1 LSRVSGPMKFRIAL
15 QARSWRKLAVSLA
28 GSFVFMTLATLLM
41 GLFGHGPNGNEGY
54 LFWVAN
60 GTLLAYLLLAPRWH
74 WGAYLSIGFAAMVT
88 GSALMDGRFHWG
100 LLIPN
105 GLNICE
111 VLLSAMLLRSRS
123 AILPRFTEIGYLLQ
137 FLGLAVLAAPIAVGA
152 VFTVLQVLTHQGSAE
167 TSFFTW
173 TIADGLGTAVTT
185 PVLVAIFRS
194 RFRESVGWWKNWIY
208 LAALVAVTVAAFSQ
222 PTLPL
227 LFLVYPFLVLTLLRF
242 GLAWSTMALLL
253 VAIASG
259 GLTVHGWGPFAT
271 QAKLGGND
279 PSILLQLFVATGMFI
294 LYSVSVAIERQK
306 LTERKLEEIATLHN
320 LVNENSRDVI
330 ILADF
335 DGRRSFVSAAA
346 ETMGGWKPEDVM
358 RQGTFD
364 LVHPEDVPRA
374 MATVQELIKGR
385 EGARLELRLKKTNG
399 EYVWAECALR
409 TVSDPKTG
417 KPMGILNIVRDISR
431 RKLAEQQLQDAYHAV
446 EALAETDALTRLA
459 NRRRFDHVLTNEW
472 RRSMRDRT
480 PLSLLMIDADYFKSY
495 NDTYGHTRG
504 DSALKQIAEAA
515 QDVVNRPGDLVA
527 RFGGEEFA
535 VVLPNTDNEGA
546 LRLAGDICQGLCS
559 RRLPHAGTAAGV
571 LTLSVGCGTMI
582 AGFGQHSVNLIEL
595 ADQALYT
602 AKRNGR
608 NQVCNGNTL
617 PLGSQIYPPLPE
629 SEKIG
634 I

>member
-1 LSRVSGPMKFRIAL
+1 
-15 QARSWRKLAVSLA
+15 
-28 GSFVFMTLATLLM
+28 
-41 GLFGHGPNGNEGY
+41 
-54 LFWVAN
+54 
-60 GTLLAYLLLAPRWH
+60 
-74 WGAYLSIGFAAMVT
+74 
-88 GSALMDGRFHWG
+88 MD
-100 LLIPN
+100 
-105 GLNICE
+105 
-111 VLLSAMLLRSRS
+111 
-123 AILPRFTEIGYLLQ
+123 
-137 FLGLAVLAAPIAVGA
+137 
-152 VFTVLQVLTHQGSAE
+152 
-167 TSFFTW
+167 
-173 TIADGLGTAVTT
+173 
-185 PVLVAIFRS
+185 
-194 RFRESVGWWKNWIY
+194 WWKNWIY
-208 LAALVAVTVAAFSQ
+208 LAALMVVTVAAFSQ

-227 LFLVYPFLVLTLLRF
+227 LFLLYPFLVLTLLRF

-253 VAIASG
+253 VAVTSG
-259 GLTVHGWGPFAT
+259 GLTLRGLGPFAA
-271 QAKLGGND
+271 QAAVGGND
-279 PSILLQLFVATGMFI
+279 PSVLLQLFVATGMFI

-306 LTERKLEEIATLHN
+306 ATERKLEEIATLHN

-330 ILADF
+330 ILAGF

-358 RQGTFD
+358 GQGQFD
-364 LVHPEDVPRA
+364 LVHPEDKQRA
-374 MATVQELIKGR
+374 MDLVQELIKGR
-385 EGARLELRLKKTNG
+385 EGGRLELRLRKTSG

-409 TVSDPKTG
+409 TVSDPKTH

-431 RKLAEQQLQDAYHAV
+431 RKLADQQLHDAYIAV

-480 PLSLLMIDADYFKSY
+480 PLSLLMMDADYFKSY

-535 VVLPNTDNEGA
+535 VILPHTDNDGA
-546 LRLAGDICQGLCS
+546 LQLARDICQGLCS
-559 RRLPHAGTAAGV
+559 RRLPHSGTLAGV
-571 LTLSVGCGTMI
+571 LTLSVGCATMV

-608 NQVCNGNTL
+608 NQVCNGNTMRSETAACPAPSADEKT
-617 PLGSQIYPPLPE
+617 PL
-629 SEKIG
+629 
-634 I
+634 

>member
-1 LSRVSGPMKFRIAL
+1 MKFRIAL
-15 QARSWRKLAVSLA
+15 QRRGWRRLAVRLT
-28 GSFVFMTLATLLM
+28 GSFVILLLATLLM
-41 GLFGHGPNGNEGY
+41 GLFGHGPDGTGGY

-60 GTLLAYLLLAPRWH
+60 GTLLAYLLLAPRWL
-74 WGAYLSIGFAAMVT
+74 WGAYLSVGLAAMLT
-88 GSALMDGRFHWG
+88 GSALLDGQLHWD

-111 VLLSAMLLRSRS
+111 VLLAALLLRSRS
-123 AILPRFTEIGYLLQ
+123 ALLPRFTEIGYLLQ
-137 FLGLAVLAAPIAVGA
+137 FLGLAVLLSPIAVGS
-152 VFTVLQVLTHQGSAE
+152 VFTLFQVLNHQGTARSA
-167 TSFFTW
+167 FVTW
-173 TIADGLGTAVTT
+173 SLADGLGTAVTT
-185 PVLVAIFRS
+185 PALVAIFRW
-194 RFRESVGWWKNWIY
+194 RFRDSVDWSKNWLY
-208 LAALVAVTVAAFSQ
+208 PAALVAVTIAAFSQ

-242 GLAWSTMALLL
+242 GLAWSTMALLF
-253 VAIASG
+253 VAVTSG
-259 GLTVHGWGPFAT
+259 GLTLHGWGPFAT
-271 QAKLGGND
+271 QAALAGSD

-306 LTERKLEEIATLHN
+306 STERKLEEIATLHN
-320 LVNENSRDVI
+320 LVAANSRDVI
-330 ILADF
+330 ILAGF
-335 DGRRSFVSAAA
+335 DGRRRFVSAAA
-346 ETMGGWKPEDVM
+346 ETMGGWKPEEVM

-364 LVHPEDVPRA
+364 LVHPDDKQHA
-374 MATVQELIKGR
+374 MATVQELIRLDQTKGR

-409 TVSDPKTG
+409 TVNDPKTG
-417 KPMGILNIVRDISR
+417 EPIGLLNIVRDISE
-431 RKLAEQQLQDAYHAV
+431 RKHTEEQLQDAYRAV

-480 PLSLLMIDADYFKSY
+480 PLSLLMMDADYFKSY

-535 VVLPNTDNEGA
+535 VILPNTDNEGA
-546 LRLAGDICQGLCS
+546 LRLAREICQGLCS
-559 RRLPHAGTAAGV
+559 RRLTHATTAVGV
-571 LTLSVGCGTMI
+571 LTLSVGCGTMV

-595 ADQALYT
+595 ADQALYM

-617 PLGSQIYPPLPE
+617 ELDKLVCPPL
-629 SEKIG
+629 SATEKMPI
-634 I
+634 